1 MIRRELVQRKLQ
13 LIVDD
18 LGQLLEF
25 KEDSL
30 EA

>member
-18 LGQLLEF
+18 LGQLLDF